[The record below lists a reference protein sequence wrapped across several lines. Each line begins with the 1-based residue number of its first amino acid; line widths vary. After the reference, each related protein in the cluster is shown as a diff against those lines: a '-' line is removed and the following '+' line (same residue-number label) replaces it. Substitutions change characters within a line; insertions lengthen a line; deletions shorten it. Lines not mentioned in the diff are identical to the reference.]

1 MINIINRIRRK
12 LSLKLSFGIMLLLI
26 AVFIISLGILFIR
39 SRQLVRGEAIERAE
53 LELDNV
59 VMRVNGMM
67 NEVETATRT
76 AEWHLKTDQMLPD
89 SLLNSANRIVAMNP
103 NFDGCSISLEPNYFP
118 QIGRYFSVYA
128 YHKGD
133 SVVAKVENPYDYFSK
148 VYYKTPMTLSKP
160 CWVEVYAEDING
172 VVSDD
177 FDDLIVSFCVPLRN
191 SKHEMIGVMSTDLS
205 MPWLSQVISAYKPYP
220 NAYSIMLGA
229 DGQYLIHPDTTKLMK
244 KTVFSDTDTK
254 SNQDLITLGHDM
266 VSGNS
271 GMLSVNIRG
280 KQCLV
285 LYKSLKRAPWS
296 IALVCPESDI
306 LAGYTKL
313 LYILV
318 PLLVFG
324 LLVILAFCL
333 NVITSMVTPINE
345 LTDKL
350 SYITHGHYD
359 KPIER
364 TTRRDV
370 IGRLQNNFAEMQE
383 ALSKQINSL
392 QQVNIA
398 TSKLNSELEEA
409 SAKARKADESKS
421 EFLKDVTH
429 QIRTPLNII
438 NGFTQVLRD
447 GAGEI
452 PKEEIDTIVETMQT
466 NAIGMNRMINMLLVA
481 ANSSKDVKI
490 NVMEEVNVHEVVN
503 SLKYLYDNNPPHTVD
518 MITDVKLLDTFTV
531 KTNREFLGKALVEL
545 LYNAKKFTTEG
556 YVKLTVM
563 ASGITLVF
571 MVEDTGPGISEE
583 TQARLFDNFEKGNI
597 FDEGLGMGLPTC
609 RQMIRMIGGELK
621 FDATYKEGSR
631 FIVVIPNSR
640 GEVELR

>member
-12 LSLKLSFGIMLLLI
+12 LSLKLTFGIMLFLI
-26 AVFIISLGILFIR
+26 AIFVVSLGILFMR
-39 SRQLVRGEAIERAE
+39 SRQLVREEAMERAE
-53 LELDNV
+53 QELDNV

-67 NEVETATRT
+67 NEVETATMT
-76 AEWHLKTDQMLPD
+76 ARWHLTDDNLQPD
-89 SLLNSANRIVAMNP
+89 SLLNFARRIVAMNP
-103 NFDGCSISLEPNYFP
+103 NFDGCSISTEPNYFP

-133 SVVAKVENPYDYFSK
+133 SVVSKTEDPYEYFDK
-148 VYYKTPMTLSKP
+148 VYYKTPLLLGKP
-160 CWVEVYAEDING
+160 SWVEAYAEDVNG
-172 VVSDD
+172 VVSDN
-177 FDDLIVSFCVPLRN
+177 FDDLIVSFGVPIRN
-191 SKHEMIGVMSTDLS
+191 SKRETIGVISTDLS

-220 NAYSIMLGA
+220 NAYSVMLGA
-229 DGQYLIHPDTTKLMK
+229 DGQYLIHPDTAKLMK
-244 KTVFSDTDTK
+244 KTIFSDADTK
-254 SNQDLITLGHDM
+254 NNQDLITLGHDM

-271 GMLSVNIRG
+271 GMLTVKIRG
-280 KQCLV
+280 KRCLV

-313 LYILV
+313 LYILI

-350 SYITHGHYD
+350 SYITHGHYNE
-359 KPIER
+359 PIER
-364 TTRRDV
+364 SSRRDV

-383 ALSKQINSL
+383 ALSKHITSL
-392 QQVNIA
+392 QEVNNV
-398 TSKLNSELEEA
+398 TCKLNNELEKA
-409 SAKARKADESKS
+409 SVMARKADESKS

-447 GAGEI
+447 DSGSI
-452 PKEEIDTIVETMQT
+452 PRDEVEGLIDTMQY
-466 NAIGMNRMINMLLVA
+466 NSVGMNRMINMLLVA
-481 ANSSKDVKI
+481 ANSGKDVKI
-490 NVMEEVNVHEVVN
+490 NVMEEVNVHELVDA
-503 SLKYLYDNNPPHTVD
+503 LTYMYAHTPPYTVD
-518 MITDVKLLDTFTV
+518 LVTDIKMLDTFTV
-531 KTNREFLGKALVEL
+531 RSNREFLGKALAEL
-545 LYNAKKFTTEG
+545 LFNAKKFTTDG
-556 YVKLTVM
+556 HVKLTAM
-563 ASGITLVF
+563 ASGITVIF

-621 FDATYKEGSR
+621 FDAKYTEGSR
-631 FIVVIPNSR
+631 FVVVIPNSR

>member
-1 MINIINRIRRK
+1 
-12 LSLKLSFGIMLLLI
+12 
-26 AVFIISLGILFIR
+26 
-39 SRQLVRGEAIERAE
+39 
-53 LELDNV
+53 
-59 VMRVNGMM
+59 
-67 NEVETATRT
+67 
-76 AEWHLKTDQMLPD
+76 
-89 SLLNSANRIVAMNP
+89 
-103 NFDGCSISLEPNYFP
+103 
-118 QIGRYFSVYA
+118 
-128 YHKGD
+128 
-133 SVVAKVENPYDYFSK
+133 VVANFEDPYEYFDK
-148 VYYKTPMTLSKP
+148 VYYKTPVMLGKP
-160 CWVEVYAEDING
+160 SWVEAYAEDVTG
-172 VVSDD
+172 KVSEE
-177 FDDLIVSFCVPLRN
+177 FDDLIVSFGVPLYN
-191 SKHEMIGVMSTDLS
+191 SKRNVIGVISTDLS
-205 MPWLSQVISAYKPYP
+205 MPWLSEVISAYKPYP

-313 LYILV
+313 LYILI

-359 KPIER
+359 EPIER

-383 ALSKQINSL
+383 SLSKQINSL
-392 QQVNIA
+392 QEVNTA
-398 TSKLNSELEEA
+398 TEKLNNELAEA
-409 SAKARKADESKS
+409 SAEARKADESKI

-447 GAGEI
+447 DAEAL
-452 PKEEIDTIVETMQT
+452 PKEEVETIVDTMQT
-466 NAIGMNRMINMLLVA
+466 NAINMNRMINMLLVA
-481 ANSSKDVKI
+481 ANSDKNVKI
-490 NVMEEVNVHEVVN
+490 NVMEEVNVHELVETMV
-503 SLKYLYDNNPPHTVD
+503 YLYANNPPYTVD
-518 MITDVKLLDTFTV
+518 LITDVRLLDTFTV
-531 KTNREFLGKALVEL
+531 KSNREFLGKALVEL
-545 LYNAKKFTTEG
+545 LYNAKKFTTDG
-556 YVKLTVM
+556 HVKLTVR
-563 ASGITLVF
+563 AVGITVVF
-571 MVEDTGPGISEE
+571 VVEDTGPGISEE

>member
-1 MINIINRIRRK
+1 MLNIINRIRRK
-12 LSLKLSFGIMLLLI
+12 LSLKLTFGIMLFLI
-26 AVFIISLGILFIR
+26 AIFVVSLGILFMR
-39 SRQLVRGEAIERAE
+39 SRQLVREEAIERAE
-53 LELDNV
+53 QELDNV

-67 NEVETATRT
+67 NEVETATMT
-76 AEWHLKTDQMLPD
+76 ARWHLTDDNLQPD
-89 SLLNSANRIVAMNP
+89 SLLNFARRIVAMNP
-103 NFDGCSISLEPNYFP
+103 NFDGCSISTEPNYFP

-133 SVVAKVENPYDYFSK
+133 SVVSKTEDPYEYFDK
-148 VYYKTPMTLSKP
+148 VYYKTPLLLGKP
-160 CWVEVYAEDING
+160 SWVEAYTDVNG
-172 VVSDD
+172 VVSGN
-177 FDDLIVSFCVPLRN
+177 FDDLIVSFGVPIRN
-191 SKHEMIGVMSTDLS
+191 SKRETIGVISTDLS

-220 NAYSIMLGA
+220 NAYSVMLGA
-229 DGQYLIHPDTTKLMK
+229 DGQYLIHPDTAKLMK
-244 KTVFSDTDTK
+244 KTIFSDADTK
-254 SNQDLITLGHDM
+254 NNQDLITLGHDM

-271 GMLSVNIRG
+271 GMLTVKIRG
-280 KQCLV
+280 KRCLV

-313 LYILV
+313 LYILI

-350 SYITHGHYD
+350 SYITHGHYNE
-359 KPIER
+359 PIER

-383 ALSKQINSL
+383 ALSKHITSL
-392 QQVNIA
+392 QEVNNV
-398 TSKLNSELEEA
+398 TCKLNSELEKA
-409 SAKARKADESKS
+409 SVMARKADESKS

-447 GAGEI
+447 DSESI
-452 PKEEIDTIVETMQT
+452 PRDEVEGLIDTMQY
-466 NAIGMNRMINMLLVA
+466 NAVGMNRMINMLLVA
-481 ANSSKDVKI
+481 ANTGKDVKI
-490 NVMEEVNVHEVVN
+490 NVMEEVNVHELVDA
-503 SLKYLYDNNPPHTVD
+503 LTYLYAHTPPYTVD
-518 MITDVKLLDTFTV
+518 LVTDIKMLDTFTV
-531 KTNREFLGKALVEL
+531 RSNREFLGKALAEL
-545 LYNAKKFTTEG
+545 LYNAKKFTTDG
-556 YVKLTVM
+556 HVKLTAM
-563 ASGITLVF
+563 ASGITVIF

-621 FDATYKEGSR
+621 FDAKYTEGSR
-631 FIVVIPNSR
+631 FVVVIPNSR

>member
-12 LSLKLSFGIMLLLI
+12 LSLKLTFGIMLFLI
-26 AVFIISLGILFIR
+26 AIFVVSLGILFMR
-39 SRQLVRGEAIERAE
+39 SRQLVREEAMERAE
-53 LELDNV
+53 QELDNV

-67 NEVETATRT
+67 NEVETATMT
-76 AEWHLKTDQMLPD
+76 ARWHLTDDNLQPD
-89 SLLNSANRIVAMNP
+89 SLLNFARRIVAMNP
-103 NFDGCSISLEPNYFP
+103 NFDGCSISTEPNYFP

-128 YHKGD
+128 YHEGD
-133 SVVAKVENPYDYFSK
+133 SVVSKTEDPYEYFDK
-148 VYYKTPMTLSKP
+148 VYYKTPLLLGKP
-160 CWVEVYAEDING
+160 SWVEAYAEDVNG
-172 VVSDD
+172 VVSGN
-177 FDDLIVSFCVPLRN
+177 FDDLIVSFGVPIRN
-191 SKHEMIGVMSTDLS
+191 SKRETIGVISTDLS

-220 NAYSIMLGA
+220 NAYSVMLGA
-229 DGQYLIHPDTTKLMK
+229 DGQYLIHPDTAKLMK
-244 KTVFSDTDTK
+244 KTIFSDADTK
-254 SNQDLITLGHDM
+254 NNQDLITLGHDM

-271 GMLSVNIRG
+271 GMLTVKIRG
-280 KQCLV
+280 KRCLV

-313 LYILV
+313 LYILI

-350 SYITHGHYD
+350 SYITHGHYNE
-359 KPIER
+359 PIER
-364 TTRRDV
+364 TSRRDV

-383 ALSKQINSL
+383 ALSKHITSL
-392 QQVNIA
+392 QEVNNV
-398 TSKLNSELEEA
+398 TCKLNSELEKA
-409 SAKARKADESKS
+409 SVMARKADESKS

-447 GAGEI
+447 DSGSLPRDEVEGL
-452 PKEEIDTIVETMQT
+452 IDTMQY
-466 NAIGMNRMINMLLVA
+466 NAVGMSRMINMLLVA
-481 ANSSKDVKI
+481 ANSGKDVKV
-490 NVMEEVNVHEVVN
+490 NVMEEVNVHELVDM
-503 SLKYLYDNNPPHTVD
+503 LTDLYAHTPPYTVD
-518 MITDVKLLDTFTV
+518 LVTDIKLLDTFTV
-531 KTNREFLGKALVEL
+531 KSNREFLGKALAEL
-545 LYNAKKFTTEG
+545 LFNAKKFTTDG
-556 YVKLTVM
+556 HVKLTAM
-563 ASGITLVF
+563 ASGITVIF

-621 FDATYKEGSR
+621 FDAKYTEGSR
-631 FIVVIPNSR
+631 FVVVIPNSR

>member
-1 MINIINRIRRK
+1 MIDIISRIRRK
-12 LSLKLSFGIMLLLI
+12 LSLKLTFGIMLFLI
-26 AVFIISLGILFIR
+26 AIFVVSLGILFMR
-39 SRQLVRGEAIERAE
+39 SRQLVREEAIERAE
-53 LELDNV
+53 QELDNV

-67 NEVETATRT
+67 NEVETATMT
-76 AEWHLKTDQMLPD
+76 ARWHLTDDKLQPD
-89 SLLNSANRIVAMNP
+89 SLLNFARRLVAMNP
-103 NFDGCSISLEPNYFP
+103 NFDGCSISTEPNYFP
-118 QIGRYFSVYA
+118 QIGRCFSVYA
-128 YHKGD
+128 YHMGD
-133 SVVAKVENPYDYFSK
+133 SVVAKVEDPYEYFDK
-148 VYYKTPMTLSKP
+148 VYYKTPLLLGKP
-160 CWVEVYAEDING
+160 SWVEAYAEDVNG
-172 VVSDD
+172 VVSGN
-177 FDDLIVSFCVPLRN
+177 FDDLIVSFGVPIRN
-191 SKHEMIGVMSTDLS
+191 SKRETIGVISTDLS

-220 NAYSIMLGA
+220 NAYSVMLGA
-229 DGQYLIHPDTTKLMK
+229 DGQYLIHPDTAKLMK
-244 KTVFSDTDTK
+244 KTIFSDADTK
-254 SNQDLITLGHDM
+254 NNQDLITLGHDM

-271 GMLSVNIRG
+271 GMLTVKIRG
-280 KQCLV
+280 KRCLV

-313 LYILV
+313 LYILI

-350 SYITHGHYD
+350 SYITHGHYNE
-359 KPIER
+359 PIER
-364 TTRRDV
+364 TARRDV

-383 ALSKQINSL
+383 ALSKHISSL
-392 QQVNIA
+392 QEVNTA
-398 TSKLNSELEEA
+398 TRKLNNELEEA

-447 GAGEI
+447 DSAAIPRDEI
-452 PKEEIDTIVETMQT
+452 ENIIDTMQK
-466 NAIGMNRMINMLLVA
+466 NAVGMTRMVNMLLVA
-481 ANSSKDVKI
+481 ANSGKDVRI
-490 NVMEEVNVHEVVN
+490 NVMEEVNVHELVEM
-503 SLKYLYDNNPPHTVD
+503 LTYLYANTPPFTVD
-518 MITDVKLLDTFTV
+518 LITDIKLLDTFSV
-531 KTNREFLGKALVEL
+531 KSNREFLGKALAEL
-545 LYNAKKFTTEG
+545 LFNAKKFTTDG
-556 YVKLTVM
+556 HVKLTAM
-563 ASGITLVF
+563 ASGITVIF

-583 TQARLFDNFEKGNI
+583 AQAKLFKNFEKGNI

-621 FDATYKEGSR
+621 YDATYTEGAR
-631 FIVVIPNSR
+631 FVVVIPNSR

>member
-1 MINIINRIRRK
+1 MIDIISRIRRK
-12 LSLKLSFGIMLLLI
+12 LSLKLTFGIMLFLI
-26 AVFIISLGILFIR
+26 AIFVVSLGILFMR
-39 SRQLVRGEAIERAE
+39 SRQLVREEAMERAE
-53 LELDNV
+53 QELDNV

-67 NEVETATRT
+67 NEVETATMT
-76 AEWHLKTDQMLPD
+76 ARWHLTDDNLQPD
-89 SLLNSANRIVAMNP
+89 SLLNFAHRIVAMNP
-103 NFDGCSISLEPNYFP
+103 NFDGCSISTEPNYFP

-133 SVVAKVENPYDYFSK
+133 SVVSKVEEPYEYFDK
-148 VYYKTPMTLSKP
+148 VYYKTPLLLGKP
-160 CWVEVYAEDING
+160 SWVEAYTDVNG
-172 VVSDD
+172 VVSGN
-177 FDDLIVSFCVPLRN
+177 FDDLIVSFGVPIRN
-191 SKHEMIGVMSTDLS
+191 SKRETIGVISTDLS

-220 NAYSIMLGA
+220 NAYSVMLGA
-229 DGQYLIHPDTTKLMK
+229 DGQYLIHPDTAKLMK
-244 KTVFSDTDTK
+244 KTIFSDADTK
-254 SNQDLITLGHDM
+254 NNQDLITLGHDM

-271 GMLSVNIRG
+271 GMLTVKIRG
-280 KQCLV
+280 KRCLV

-313 LYILV
+313 LYILI

-350 SYITHGHYD
+350 SYITHGHYNE
-359 KPIER
+359 PIER
-364 TTRRDV
+364 TSRRDV

-383 ALSKQINSL
+383 ALSKHITSL
-392 QQVNIA
+392 QEVNNV
-398 TSKLNSELEEA
+398 TCKLNSELEKA
-409 SAKARKADESKS
+409 SVMARKADESKS

-447 GAGEI
+447 DSESI
-452 PKEEIDTIVETMQT
+452 PRDEVEGLIDTMQY
-466 NAIGMNRMINMLLVA
+466 NAVGMNRMINMLLVA
-481 ANSSKDVKI
+481 ANTGKDVKI
-490 NVMEEVNVHEVVN
+490 NVMEEVNVHELVDA
-503 SLKYLYDNNPPHTVD
+503 LTYLYAHTPPYTVD
-518 MITDVKLLDTFTV
+518 LVTDIKMLDTFTV
-531 KTNREFLGKALVEL
+531 RSNREFLGKALAEL
-545 LYNAKKFTTEG
+545 LYNAKKFTTDG
-556 YVKLTVM
+556 HVKLTAL
-563 ASGITLVF
+563 ASGITVIF

-609 RQMIRMIGGELK
+609 RQMIRIIGGELK
-621 FDATYKEGSR
+621 YDATYTEGAR
-631 FIVVIPNSR
+631 FVVVIPNSR

>member
-12 LSLKLSFGIMLLLI
+12 LSLKLTFGIMLFLI
-26 AVFIISLGILFIR
+26 AIFVVSLGILFMR
-39 SRQLVRGEAIERAE
+39 SRQLVREEAMERAE
-53 LELDNV
+53 QELDNV

-67 NEVETATRT
+67 NEVETATMT
-76 AEWHLKTDQMLPD
+76 ARWHLTDDNLQPD
-89 SLLNSANRIVAMNP
+89 SLLNFAHRIVAMNP
-103 NFDGCSISLEPNYFP
+103 NFDGCSISTEPNYFP

-133 SVVAKVENPYDYFSK
+133 SVVSKTEDPYEYFDK
-148 VYYKTPMTLSKP
+148 VYYKTPLLLGKP
-160 CWVEVYAEDING
+160 SWVEAYTDVNG
-172 VVSDD
+172 VASGN
-177 FDDLIVSFCVPLRN
+177 FDDLIVSFGVPIRN
-191 SKHEMIGVMSTDLS
+191 SKRETIGVISTDLS

-220 NAYSIMLGA
+220 NAYSVMLGA
-229 DGQYLIHPDTTKLMK
+229 DGQYLIHPDTAKLMK
-244 KTVFSDTDTK
+244 KTIFSDADTK
-254 SNQDLITLGHDM
+254 NNQDLITLGHDM

-271 GMLSVNIRG
+271 GMLTVKIRG
-280 KQCLV
+280 KRCLV

-313 LYILV
+313 LYILI

-350 SYITHGHYD
+350 SYITHGHYNE
-359 KPIER
+359 PIER
-364 TTRRDV
+364 TSRRDV

-383 ALSKQINSL
+383 ALSKHITSL
-392 QQVNIA
+392 QEVNNV
-398 TSKLNSELEEA
+398 TCKLNSELEKA
-409 SAKARKADESKS
+409 SVMARKADESKS

-447 GAGEI
+447 DSESI
-452 PKEEIDTIVETMQT
+452 PRDEVEGLIDTMQY
-466 NAIGMNRMINMLLVA
+466 NAVGMNRMINMLLVA
-481 ANSSKDVKI
+481 ANTGKDVKI
-490 NVMEEVNVHEVVN
+490 NVMEEVNVHELVDA
-503 SLKYLYDNNPPHTVD
+503 LTYLYAHTPPYTVD
-518 MITDVKLLDTFTV
+518 LVTDIKMLDTFTV
-531 KTNREFLGKALVEL
+531 RSNREFLGKALAEL
-545 LYNAKKFTTEG
+545 LYNAKKFTTDG
-556 YVKLTVM
+556 HVKLTAM
-563 ASGITLVF
+563 ASGITVIF

-621 FDATYKEGSR
+621 FDATYTEGSR

>member
-12 LSLKLSFGIMLLLI
+12 LSLKLTFGIMLFLI
-26 AVFIISLGILFIR
+26 AIFVVSLGILFMR
-39 SRQLVRGEAIERAE
+39 SRQLVREEAMERAE
-53 LELDNV
+53 QELDNM

-67 NEVETATRT
+67 NEVETATMT
-76 AEWHLKTDQMLPD
+76 ARWHLTDDNLQPD
-89 SLLNSANRIVAMNP
+89 SLLNFARRIVAMNP
-103 NFDGCSISLEPNYFP
+103 NFDGCSISTEPNYFP

-133 SVVAKVENPYDYFSK
+133 SVVSKTEDSYEYFDK
-148 VYYKTPMTLSKP
+148 VYYKTPLLLGKP
-160 CWVEVYAEDING
+160 SWVEAYAEDVNG
-172 VVSDD
+172 VVSGN
-177 FDDLIVSFCVPLRN
+177 FDDLIVSFGVPIRN
-191 SKHEMIGVMSTDLS
+191 SKRETIGVISTDLS

-220 NAYSIMLGA
+220 NAYSVMLGA
-229 DGQYLIHPDTTKLMK
+229 DGQYLIHPDTAKLMK
-244 KTVFSDTDTK
+244 KTIFSDADTK
-254 SNQDLITLGHDM
+254 NNQDLITLGHDM

-271 GMLSVNIRG
+271 GMLTVKIRG
-280 KQCLV
+280 KRCLV

-313 LYILV
+313 LYILI

-350 SYITHGHYD
+350 SYITHGHYNE
-359 KPIER
+359 PIER
-364 TTRRDV
+364 TSRRDV

-383 ALSKQINSL
+383 ALSKHITSL
-392 QQVNIA
+392 QEVNNV
-398 TSKLNSELEEA
+398 TCKLNSELEKA
-409 SAKARKADESKS
+409 SVMARKADESKS

-447 GAGEI
+447 DSGSI
-452 PKEEIDTIVETMQT
+452 PRDEVEGLIDTMQY
-466 NAIGMNRMINMLLVA
+466 NAVGMNRMINMLLVA
-481 ANSSKDVKI
+481 ANTGKDVKV
-490 NVMEEVNVHEVVN
+490 NVMEEVNVHELVDM
-503 SLKYLYDNNPPHTVD
+503 LTYLYAHTPPYTVD
-518 MITDVKLLDTFTV
+518 LVTDIKMLDTFTV
-531 KTNREFLGKALVEL
+531 RSNREFLGKALAEL
-545 LYNAKKFTTEG
+545 LFNAKKFTTDG
-556 YVKLTVM
+556 HVKLTAM
-563 ASGITLVF
+563 TSGITVIF

-621 FDATYKEGSR
+621 FDAKYTEGSR
-631 FIVVIPNSR
+631 FVVVIPNSR

>member
-12 LSLKLSFGIMLLLI
+12 LSLKLTFGIMLFLI
-26 AVFIISLGILFIR
+26 AIFVVSLGILFMR
-39 SRQLVRGEAIERAE
+39 SRQLVREEAMERAE
-53 LELDNV
+53 QELDNV

-67 NEVETATRT
+67 NEVETATMT
-76 AEWHLKTDQMLPD
+76 ARWHLTDDNLQPD
-89 SLLNSANRIVAMNP
+89 SLLNFAHRIVAMNP
-103 NFDGCSISLEPNYFP
+103 NFDGCSISTEPNYFP

-128 YHKGD
+128 YHEGD
-133 SVVAKVENPYDYFSK
+133 SVVSKTEDPYEYFDK
-148 VYYKTPMTLSKP
+148 VYYKTPLLLGKP
-160 CWVEVYAEDING
+160 SWVEAYTDVNG
-172 VVSDD
+172 VVSGN
-177 FDDLIVSFCVPLRN
+177 FDDLIVSFGVPIRN
-191 SKHEMIGVMSTDLS
+191 SKRETIGVISTDLS

-220 NAYSIMLGA
+220 NAYSVMLGA
-229 DGQYLIHPDTTKLMK
+229 DGQYLIHPDTAKLMK
-244 KTVFSDTDTK
+244 KTIFSDADTK
-254 SNQDLITLGHDM
+254 NNQDLITLGHDM
-266 VSGNS
+266 VSGFS
-271 GMLSVNIRG
+271 GMLTVKIRG
-280 KQCLV
+280 KRCLV

-313 LYILV
+313 LYILI

-350 SYITHGHYD
+350 SYITHGHYNE
-359 KPIER
+359 PIER
-364 TTRRDV
+364 TSRRDV

-383 ALSKQINSL
+383 ALSKHITSL
-392 QQVNIA
+392 QEVNNV
-398 TSKLNSELEEA
+398 TCKLNSELEKA
-409 SAKARKADESKS
+409 SVMARKADESKS

-447 GAGEI
+447 DSESI
-452 PKEEIDTIVETMQT
+452 PRDEVEGLIDTMQY
-466 NAIGMNRMINMLLVA
+466 NAVGMNRMINMLLVA
-481 ANSSKDVKI
+481 ANTGKDVKI
-490 NVMEEVNVHEVVN
+490 NVMEEVNVHELVDM
-503 SLKYLYDNNPPHTVD
+503 LTDLYAHTPPYTVD
-518 MITDVKLLDTFTV
+518 LVTDIKMLDTFTV
-531 KTNREFLGKALVEL
+531 RSNREFLGKALAEL
-545 LYNAKKFTTEG
+545 LYNAKKFTTDG
-556 YVKLTVM
+556 HVKLTAM
-563 ASGITLVF
+563 ASGITVIF

-583 TQARLFDNFEKGNI
+583 TQARLFNNFEKGNI

-621 FDATYKEGSR
+621 FDAKYTEGSR
-631 FIVVIPNSR
+631 FVVVIPNSR

>member
-12 LSLKLSFGIMLLLI
+12 LSLKLTFGIMLFLI
-26 AVFIISLGILFIR
+26 AIFVVSLGILFMR
-39 SRQLVRGEAIERAE
+39 SRQLVREEAMERAE
-53 LELDNV
+53 QELDNV

-67 NEVETATRT
+67 NEVETATMT
-76 AEWHLKTDQMLPD
+76 ARWHLTDDNLQPD
-89 SLLNSANRIVAMNP
+89 SLLNFARRIVAMNP
-103 NFDGCSISLEPNYFP
+103 NFDGCSISTEPNYFP
-118 QIGRYFSVYA
+118 QIGRCFSVYA

-133 SVVAKVENPYDYFSK
+133 SVVAKVEDPYEYFDK
-148 VYYKTPMTLSKP
+148 VYYKTPVMLGKP
-160 CWVEVYAEDING
+160 SWVEAYAEDVNG
-172 VVSDD
+172 VVSGN
-177 FDDLIVSFCVPLRN
+177 FDDLIVSFGVPIRN
-191 SKHEMIGVMSTDLS
+191 SKRETIGVISTDLS

-220 NAYSIMLGA
+220 NAYSVMLGA
-229 DGQYLIHPDTTKLMK
+229 DGQYLIHPDTAKLMK
-244 KTVFSDTDTK
+244 KTIFSDADTK
-254 SNQDLITLGHDM
+254 NNQDLITLGHDM

-271 GMLSVNIRG
+271 GMLTVKIRG
-280 KQCLV
+280 KRCLV

-313 LYILV
+313 LYILI

-350 SYITHGHYD
+350 SYITHGHYNE
-359 KPIER
+359 PIER
-364 TTRRDV
+364 TSRRDV

-383 ALSKQINSL
+383 ALSKHITSL
-392 QQVNIA
+392 QEVNNV
-398 TSKLNSELEEA
+398 TCKLNSELEKA
-409 SAKARKADESKS
+409 SVMARKADESKS

-447 GAGEI
+447 DSESI
-452 PKEEIDTIVETMQT
+452 PRDEVEGLIDTMLYNSV
-466 NAIGMNRMINMLLVA
+466 GMNRMINMLLVA
-481 ANSSKDVKI
+481 ANTGKDVKI
-490 NVMEEVNVHEVVN
+490 NVMEEVNVHELVDA
-503 SLKYLYDNNPPHTVD
+503 LTYLYAHTPPYTVD
-518 MITDVKLLDTFTV
+518 LVTDIKMLDTFTV
-531 KTNREFLGKALVEL
+531 RSNREFLGKALAEL
-545 LYNAKKFTTEG
+545 LYNAKKFTTDG
-556 YVKLTVM
+556 HVKLTAM
-563 ASGITLVF
+563 ASGITVIF

-621 FDATYKEGSR
+621 FDAKYTEGSR
-631 FIVVIPNSR
+631 FVVVIPNSR

>member
-12 LSLKLSFGIMLLLI
+12 LSLKLTFGIMLFLI
-26 AVFIISLGILFIR
+26 AIFVVSLGILFMR
-39 SRQLVRGEAIERAE
+39 SRQLVREEAMERAE
-53 LELDNV
+53 QELDNV

-67 NEVETATRT
+67 NEVETATMT
-76 AEWHLKTDQMLPD
+76 ARWHLTDDNLQPD
-89 SLLNSANRIVAMNP
+89 SLLNFAHRIVAMNP
-103 NFDGCSISLEPNYFP
+103 NFDGCSISTEPNYFP

-128 YHKGD
+128 YHMGD
-133 SVVAKVENPYDYFSK
+133 SVVSKTEDPYEYFDK
-148 VYYKTPMTLSKP
+148 VYYKTPLLLGKP
-160 CWVEVYAEDING
+160 SWVEAYAEDVNG
-172 VVSDD
+172 VVSGN
-177 FDDLIVSFCVPLRN
+177 FDDLIVSFGVPIRN
-191 SKHEMIGVMSTDLS
+191 SKRETIGVISTDLS

-220 NAYSIMLGA
+220 NAYSVMLGA
-229 DGQYLIHPDTTKLMK
+229 DGQYLIHPDTAKLMK
-244 KTVFSDTDTK
+244 KTIFSDADTK
-254 SNQDLITLGHDM
+254 NNQDLITLGHDM

-271 GMLSVNIRG
+271 GMLTVKIRG
-280 KQCLV
+280 KRCLV

-313 LYILV
+313 LYILI

-350 SYITHGHYD
+350 SYITHGHYNE
-359 KPIER
+359 PIER
-364 TTRRDV
+364 TSRRDV

-383 ALSKQINSL
+383 ALSKHITSL
-392 QQVNIA
+392 QEVNNV
-398 TSKLNSELEEA
+398 TCKLNSELEKA
-409 SAKARKADESKS
+409 SVMARKADESKS

-447 GAGEI
+447 DSGSI
-452 PKEEIDTIVETMQT
+452 PRDEVEGLIDTMQY
-466 NAIGMNRMINMLLVA
+466 NAVGMNRMINMLLVA
-481 ANSSKDVKI
+481 ANTGKDVKI
-490 NVMEEVNVHEVVN
+490 NVMEEVNVHELVDA
-503 SLKYLYDNNPPHTVD
+503 LTYLYAHTPPYTVD
-518 MITDVKLLDTFTV
+518 LVTDIKMLDTFTV
-531 KTNREFLGKALVEL
+531 RSNREFLGKALAEL
-545 LYNAKKFTTEG
+545 LYNAKKFTTDG
-556 YVKLTVM
+556 HVKLTAM
-563 ASGITLVF
+563 ASGITVIF

-621 FDATYKEGSR
+621 FDAKYTEGSR
-631 FIVVIPNSR
+631 FVVVIPNSR

>member
-12 LSLKLSFGIMLLLI
+12 LSLKLTFGIMLFLI
-26 AVFIISLGILFIR
+26 AIFVVSLGILFMR
-39 SRQLVRGEAIERAE
+39 SRQLVREEAMERAE
-53 LELDNV
+53 QELDNL

-67 NEVETATRT
+67 NEVETATMT
-76 AEWHLKTDQMLPD
+76 ARWHLTDDNLQPD
-89 SLLNSANRIVAMNP
+89 SLLNFARRIVAMNP
-103 NFDGCSISLEPNYFP
+103 NFDGCSISTEPNYFP

-133 SVVAKVENPYDYFSK
+133 SVVSKTEDSYEYFDK
-148 VYYKTPMTLSKP
+148 VYYKTPLLLGKP
-160 CWVEVYAEDING
+160 SWVEAYAEDVNG
-172 VVSDD
+172 VVSGN
-177 FDDLIVSFCVPLRN
+177 FDDLIVSFGVPIRN
-191 SKHEMIGVMSTDLS
+191 SKRETIGVISTDLS

-220 NAYSIMLGA
+220 NAYSVMLGA
-229 DGQYLIHPDTTKLMK
+229 DGQYLIHPDTAKLMK
-244 KTVFSDTDTK
+244 KTIFSDADTK
-254 SNQDLITLGHDM
+254 NNQDLITLGHDM

-271 GMLSVNIRG
+271 GMLTVKIRG
-280 KQCLV
+280 KRCLV

-313 LYILV
+313 LYILI

-350 SYITHGHYD
+350 SYITHGHYNE
-359 KPIER
+359 PIER
-364 TTRRDV
+364 TSRRDV

-383 ALSKQINSL
+383 ALSKHITSL
-392 QQVNIA
+392 QEVNNV
-398 TSKLNSELEEA
+398 TCKLNSELEKA
-409 SAKARKADESKS
+409 SVMARKADESKS

-447 GAGEI
+447 DSGSI
-452 PKEEIDTIVETMQT
+452 PRDEVEGLIDTMQY
-466 NAIGMNRMINMLLVA
+466 NAVGMNRMINMLLVA
-481 ANSSKDVKI
+481 ANSGKDVKV
-490 NVMEEVNVHEVVN
+490 NVMEEVNVHELVDM
-503 SLKYLYDNNPPHTVD
+503 LTYLYAHTPPYTVD
-518 MITDVKLLDTFTV
+518 LVTDIKMLDTFTV
-531 KTNREFLGKALVEL
+531 RSNREFLGKALAEL
-545 LYNAKKFTTEG
+545 LFNAKKFTTDG
-556 YVKLTVM
+556 HVKLTAM
-563 ASGITLVF
+563 ASGITVIF

-621 FDATYKEGSR
+621 FDAKYTEGSR
-631 FIVVIPNSR
+631 FVVVIPNSR
-640 GEVELR
+640 GEVGLR

>member
-1 MINIINRIRRK
+1 M
-12 LSLKLSFGIMLLLI
+12 
-26 AVFIISLGILFIR
+26 R
-39 SRQLVRGEAIERAE
+39 SRQLVREEAMERAE
-53 LELDNV
+53 QELDNV

-67 NEVETATRT
+67 NEVETATMT
-76 AEWHLKTDQMLPD
+76 ARWHLTDDNMQPD
-89 SLLNSANRIVAMNP
+89 SLLNFAHRIVAMNP
-103 NFDGCSISLEPNYFP
+103 NFDGCSISTEPNYFP

-133 SVVAKVENPYDYFSK
+133 SVVSKTEEPYEYFDK
-148 VYYKTPMTLSKP
+148 VYYKTPLLLGKP
-160 CWVEVYAEDING
+160 SWVEAYTDVNG
-172 VVSDD
+172 VVSGN
-177 FDDLIVSFCVPLRN
+177 FDDMIVSFGVPIRN
-191 SKHEMIGVMSTDLS
+191 SKRETIGVISTDLS

-220 NAYSIMLGA
+220 NAYSVMLGA
-229 DGQYLIHPDTTKLMK
+229 DGQYLIHPDTAKLMK
-244 KTVFSDTDTK
+244 KTIFSDADTK
-254 SNQDLITLGHDM
+254 NNQDLITLGHDM

-271 GMLSVNIRG
+271 GMLTVKIRG
-280 KQCLV
+280 KRCLV
-285 LYKSLKRAPWS
+285 LYKSMKRAPWS

-313 LYILV
+313 LYILI

-350 SYITHGHYD
+350 SYITHGHYNE
-359 KPIER
+359 PIER

-383 ALSKQINSL
+383 ALSKNITSL
-392 QQVNIA
+392 QEVNNV
-398 TSKLNSELEEA
+398 TCKLNSELEKA
-409 SAKARKADESKS
+409 SVMARKADESKS

-447 GAGEI
+447 DSESI
-452 PKEEIDTIVETMQT
+452 PRDEVEGLIDTMQY
-466 NAIGMNRMINMLLVA
+466 NAVGMNRMINMLLVA
-481 ANSSKDVKI
+481 ANTGKDVKI
-490 NVMEEVNVHEVVN
+490 NVMEEVNVHELVDA
-503 SLKYLYDNNPPHTVD
+503 LTYLYAHTPPYTVD
-518 MITDVKLLDTFTV
+518 LVTDIKLLDTFTV
-531 KTNREFLGKALVEL
+531 RSNREFLGKALAEL
-545 LYNAKKFTTEG
+545 LFNAKKFTTDG
-556 YVKLTVM
+556 HVKLTAM
-563 ASGITLVF
+563 ASGITVIF

-621 FDATYKEGSR
+621 FDAKYTEGSR
-631 FIVVIPNSR
+631 FVVVIPNSR

>member
-1 MINIINRIRRK
+1 MLNIINRIRRK
-12 LSLKLSFGIMLLLI
+12 LSLKLTFGIMLFLI
-26 AVFIISLGILFIR
+26 AIFVVSLGILFMR
-39 SRQLVRGEAIERAE
+39 SRQLVREEAIERAE
-53 LELDNV
+53 QELDNV

-67 NEVETATRT
+67 NEVETATMT
-76 AEWHLKTDQMLPD
+76 ARWHLTDDNLQPD
-89 SLLNSANRIVAMNP
+89 SLLNFARRIVAMNP
-103 NFDGCSISLEPNYFP
+103 NFDGCSISTEPNYFP

-128 YHKGD
+128 YHMGD
-133 SVVAKVENPYDYFSK
+133 SVVSKVEDPYEYFDK
-148 VYYKTPMTLSKP
+148 VYYKTPVMLGKP
-160 CWVEVYAEDING
+160 SWVEAYAEDVNG
-172 VVSDD
+172 VVSGN
-177 FDDLIVSFCVPLRN
+177 FDDLIVSFGVPLRN
-191 SKHEMIGVMSTDLS
+191 SKRETIGVISTDLS

-229 DGQYLIHPDTTKLMK
+229 DGQYLIHPDTAKLMK
-244 KTVFSDTDTK
+244 KTVFSDADTK
-254 SNQDLITLGHDM
+254 SNQDLIILGHDM

-271 GMLSVNIRG
+271 GMLTVKIRG
-280 KQCLV
+280 KRCLV

-313 LYILV
+313 LYILI

-333 NVITSMVTPINE
+333 NVISSMVTPINE

-350 SYITHGHYD
+350 SYITHGHYNE
-359 KPIER
+359 PIER

-383 ALSKQINSL
+383 ALSKHISSL
-392 QQVNIA
+392 QEVNNV
-398 TSKLNSELEEA
+398 TCKLNSELEKA
-409 SAKARKADESKS
+409 SAMAREADESKS

-447 GAGEI
+447 DSGSI
-452 PKEEIDTIVETMQT
+452 PRDEVEGLIDTMQY
-466 NAIGMNRMINMLLVA
+466 NAVGMNRMINMLLVA
-481 ANSSKDVKI
+481 ANSGKDVKI
-490 NVMEEVNVHEVVN
+490 NVMEEVNVHELVDV
-503 SLKYLYDNNPPHTVD
+503 LTYLYAHTPPYTVD
-518 MITDVKLLDTFTV
+518 LVTDIKLLDTFTV
-531 KTNREFLGKALVEL
+531 KSNREFLGKALAEL
-545 LYNAKKFTTEG
+545 LFNAKKFTTDG
-556 YVKLTVM
+556 HVKLTAM
-563 ASGITLVF
+563 ASGITVIF
-571 MVEDTGPGISEE
+571 MVEDTGPGISKE
-583 TQARLFDNFEKGNI
+583 TQAKLFDNFEKGDI
-597 FDEGLGMGLPTC
+597 FTEGLGMGLPTC

-621 FDATYKEGSR
+621 FDATYTEGSK

>member
-12 LSLKLSFGIMLLLI
+12 LSLKLTFGIMLFLI
-26 AVFIISLGILFIR
+26 AIFVVSLGILFMR
-39 SRQLVRGEAIERAE
+39 SRQLVREEAMERAE
-53 LELDNV
+53 QELDNV

-67 NEVETATRT
+67 NEVETATMT
-76 AEWHLKTDQMLPD
+76 ARWHLTDDNLQPD
-89 SLLNSANRIVAMNP
+89 SLLNFAHRIVAMNP
-103 NFDGCSISLEPNYFP
+103 NFDGCSISTEPNYFP

-133 SVVAKVENPYDYFSK
+133 SVVSKTEDPYEYFDK
-148 VYYKTPMTLSKP
+148 VYYKTPLLLGKP
-160 CWVEVYAEDING
+160 SWVEAYTDVNG
-172 VVSDD
+172 VASGN
-177 FDDLIVSFCVPLRN
+177 FDDLIVSFGVPIRN
-191 SKHEMIGVMSTDLS
+191 SKRETIGVISTDLS

-220 NAYSIMLGA
+220 NAYSVMLGA
-229 DGQYLIHPDTTKLMK
+229 DGQYLIHPDTAKLMK
-244 KTVFSDTDTK
+244 KTIFSDADTK
-254 SNQDLITLGHDM
+254 NNQDLITLGHDM

-271 GMLSVNIRG
+271 GMLTVKIRG
-280 KQCLV
+280 KRCLV

-313 LYILV
+313 LYILI

-350 SYITHGHYD
+350 SYITHGHYNE
-359 KPIER
+359 PIER
-364 TTRRDV
+364 TSRRDV

-383 ALSKQINSL
+383 ALSKHITSL
-392 QQVNIA
+392 QEVNNV
-398 TSKLNSELEEA
+398 TCKLNSELEKA
-409 SAKARKADESKS
+409 SVMARKADESKS

-447 GAGEI
+447 DSESI
-452 PKEEIDTIVETMQT
+452 PRDEVEGLIDTMQY
-466 NAIGMNRMINMLLVA
+466 NAVGMNRMINMLLVA
-481 ANSSKDVKI
+481 ANTGKDVKI
-490 NVMEEVNVHEVVN
+490 NVMEEVNVHELVDA
-503 SLKYLYDNNPPHTVD
+503 LTYLYAHTPPYTVD
-518 MITDVKLLDTFTV
+518 LVTDIKLLDTFTV
-531 KTNREFLGKALVEL
+531 RSNREFLGKALAEL
-545 LYNAKKFTTEG
+545 LYNAKKFTTDG
-556 YVKLTVM
+556 HVKLTAM
-563 ASGITLVF
+563 ASGITVIF

-621 FDATYKEGSR
+621 FDAKYTEGSR
-631 FIVVIPNSR
+631 FVVVIPNSR

>member
-12 LSLKLSFGIMLLLI
+12 LSLKLTFGIMLFLI
-26 AVFIISLGILFIR
+26 AIFVVSLGILFMR
-39 SRQLVRGEAIERAE
+39 SRQLVREEAMERAE
-53 LELDNV
+53 QELDNV

-67 NEVETATRT
+67 NEVETATMT
-76 AEWHLKTDQMLPD
+76 ARWHLTDDNLQPD
-89 SLLNSANRIVAMNP
+89 SLLNFAHRIVAMNP
-103 NFDGCSISLEPNYFP
+103 NFDGCSISTEPNYFP

-133 SVVAKVENPYDYFSK
+133 SVVSKTEEPYEYFDK
-148 VYYKTPMTLSKP
+148 VYYKTPLLLGKP
-160 CWVEVYAEDING
+160 SWVEAYTDVNG
-172 VVSDD
+172 VVSGN
-177 FDDLIVSFCVPLRN
+177 FDDLIVSFGVPMRN
-191 SKHEMIGVMSTDLS
+191 SKRETIGVISTDLS

-220 NAYSIMLGA
+220 NAYSVMLGA
-229 DGQYLIHPDTTKLMK
+229 DGQYLIHPDTAKLMK
-244 KTVFSDTDTK
+244 KTIFSDADTK
-254 SNQDLITLGHDM
+254 NNQDLITLGHDM

-271 GMLSVNIRG
+271 GMLTVKIRG
-280 KQCLV
+280 KRCLV

-313 LYILV
+313 LYILI

-350 SYITHGHYD
+350 SYITHGHYNE
-359 KPIER
+359 PIER
-364 TTRRDV
+364 TSRRDV

-383 ALSKQINSL
+383 ALSKHITSL
-392 QQVNIA
+392 QEVNNV
-398 TSKLNSELEEA
+398 TCKLNSELEKA
-409 SAKARKADESKS
+409 SVMARKADESKS

-447 GAGEI
+447 DSGSI
-452 PKEEIDTIVETMQT
+452 PRDEVEGLIDTMQY
-466 NAIGMNRMINMLLVA
+466 NAVGMNRMINMLLVA
-481 ANSSKDVKI
+481 ANTGKDVKI
-490 NVMEEVNVHEVVN
+490 NVMEEVNVHELVDA
-503 SLKYLYDNNPPHTVD
+503 LTYLYAHTPPYTVD
-518 MITDVKLLDTFTV
+518 LLTDIKLLDTFTV
-531 KTNREFLGKALVEL
+531 RSNREFLGKALAEL
-545 LYNAKKFTTEG
+545 LYNAKKFTTDG
-556 YVKLTVM
+556 HVKLTAM
-563 ASGITLVF
+563 ASGITVIF

-621 FDATYKEGSR
+621 FDAKYTEGSR
-631 FIVVIPNSR
+631 FVVVIPNSR

>member
-1 MINIINRIRRK
+1 MIDIISRIRRK
-12 LSLKLSFGIMLLLI
+12 LSLKLTFGIMLFLI
-26 AVFIISLGILFIR
+26 AIFVVSLGILFMR
-39 SRQLVRGEAIERAE
+39 SRQLVREEAIERAE
-53 LELDNV
+53 QELDNV

-67 NEVETATRT
+67 NEVETATMT
-76 AEWHLKTDQMLPD
+76 ARWHLTDDKLQPD
-89 SLLNSANRIVAMNP
+89 SLLNFARRLVAMNP
-103 NFDGCSISLEPNYFP
+103 NFDGCSISTEPNYFP
-118 QIGRYFSVYA
+118 QIGRFFSVYA
-128 YHKGD
+128 YHNGD
-133 SVVAKVENPYDYFSK
+133 SVVAKVEDPYEYFDK
-148 VYYKTPMTLSKP
+148 VYYKTPLLLGKP
-160 CWVEVYAEDING
+160 SWVEAYAEDVNG
-172 VVSDD
+172 VVSGN
-177 FDDLIVSFCVPLRN
+177 FDDLIVSFGVPIRN
-191 SKHEMIGVMSTDLS
+191 SKRETIGVISTDLS

-220 NAYSIMLGA
+220 NAYSVMLGA
-229 DGQYLIHPDTTKLMK
+229 DGQYLIHPDTAKLMK
-244 KTVFSDTDTK
+244 KTIFSDADTK
-254 SNQDLITLGHDM
+254 NNQDLITLGHDM

-271 GMLSVNIRG
+271 GMLTVKIRG
-280 KQCLV
+280 KRCLV

-313 LYILV
+313 LYILI

-350 SYITHGHYD
+350 SYITHGHYNE
-359 KPIER
+359 PIER
-364 TTRRDV
+364 TARRDV

-383 ALSKQINSL
+383 ALSKHISSL
-392 QQVNIA
+392 QEVNTA
-398 TSKLNSELEEA
+398 TRKLNNKLEEA

-447 GAGEI
+447 DSAAIPRDEI
-452 PKEEIDTIVETMQT
+452 ENIIDTMQK
-466 NAIGMNRMINMLLVA
+466 NAVGMTRMVNMLLVA
-481 ANSSKDVKI
+481 ANSGKDVRI
-490 NVMEEVNVHEVVN
+490 NVMEEVNVHELVEM
-503 SLKYLYDNNPPHTVD
+503 LTYLYANTPPYTVD
-518 MITDVKLLDTFTV
+518 LVTDIKLLDTFTV
-531 KTNREFLGKALVEL
+531 RSNREFLGKALAEL
-545 LYNAKKFTTEG
+545 LFNAKKFTTDG
-556 YVKLTVM
+556 HVKLTAM
-563 ASGITLVF
+563 ASGITVIF

-583 TQARLFDNFEKGNI
+583 AQAKLFKNFEKGNI

-621 FDATYKEGSR
+621 YDATYTEGAR
-631 FIVVIPNSR
+631 FVVVIPNSR

>member
-12 LSLKLSFGIMLLLI
+12 LSLKLTFGIMLFLI
-26 AVFIISLGILFIR
+26 AIFVVSLGILFMR
-39 SRQLVRGEAIERAE
+39 SRQLVREEAMERAE
-53 LELDNV
+53 QELDNV

-67 NEVETATRT
+67 NEVETATMT
-76 AEWHLKTDQMLPD
+76 ARWHLTDDNLQPD
-89 SLLNSANRIVAMNP
+89 SLLNFAHRIVAMNP
-103 NFDGCSISLEPNYFP
+103 NFDGCSISTEPNYFP

-133 SVVAKVENPYDYFSK
+133 SVVSKTEEPYEYFDK
-148 VYYKTPMTLSKP
+148 VYYKTPLLLGKP
-160 CWVEVYAEDING
+160 SWVEAYTDVNG
-172 VVSDD
+172 VVSGN
-177 FDDLIVSFCVPLRN
+177 FDDMIVSFGVPIRN
-191 SKHEMIGVMSTDLS
+191 SKRETIGVISTDLS

-220 NAYSIMLGA
+220 NAYSVMLGA
-229 DGQYLIHPDTTKLMK
+229 DGQYLIHPDTAKLMK
-244 KTVFSDTDTK
+244 KTIFSDADTK
-254 SNQDLITLGHDM
+254 NNQDLITLGHDM

-271 GMLSVNIRG
+271 GMLTVKIRG
-280 KQCLV
+280 KRCLV

-313 LYILV
+313 LYILI

-350 SYITHGHYD
+350 SYITHGHYNE
-359 KPIER
+359 PIER
-364 TTRRDV
+364 TSRRDV

-383 ALSKQINSL
+383 ALSKHITSL
-392 QQVNIA
+392 QEVNNV
-398 TSKLNSELEEA
+398 TCKLNSELEKA
-409 SAKARKADESKS
+409 SVMARKADESKS

-447 GAGEI
+447 DSGSI
-452 PKEEIDTIVETMQT
+452 PRDEVEGLIDTMQY
-466 NAIGMNRMINMLLVA
+466 NAVGMNRMINMLLVA
-481 ANSSKDVKI
+481 ANTGKDVKI
-490 NVMEEVNVHEVVN
+490 NVMEEVNVHELVDA
-503 SLKYLYDNNPPHTVD
+503 LTYLYAHTPPYTVD
-518 MITDVKLLDTFTV
+518 LVTDIKLLDTFTV
-531 KTNREFLGKALVEL
+531 RSNREFLGKALAEL
-545 LYNAKKFTTEG
+545 LYNAKKFTTDG
-556 YVKLTVM
+556 HVKLTAM
-563 ASGITLVF
+563 ASGITVIF

-621 FDATYKEGSR
+621 FDAKYTEGSR
-631 FIVVIPNSR
+631 FVVVIPNSR

>member
-12 LSLKLSFGIMLLLI
+12 LSLKLTFGIMLFLI
-26 AVFIISLGILFIR
+26 AIFVVSLGILFMR
-39 SRQLVRGEAIERAE
+39 SRQLVREEAMERAE
-53 LELDNV
+53 QELDNV

-67 NEVETATRT
+67 NEVETATMT
-76 AEWHLKTDQMLPD
+76 ARWHLTDDNLQPD
-89 SLLNSANRIVAMNP
+89 SLLNFARRIVAMNP
-103 NFDGCSISLEPNYFP
+103 NFDGCSISTEPNYFP

-128 YHKGD
+128 YHEGD
-133 SVVAKVENPYDYFSK
+133 SVVSKTEDPYEYFDK
-148 VYYKTPMTLSKP
+148 VYYKTPLLLGKP
-160 CWVEVYAEDING
+160 SWVEAYAEDVNG
-172 VVSDD
+172 VVSDN
-177 FDDLIVSFCVPLRN
+177 FDDLIVSFGVPIRN
-191 SKHEMIGVMSTDLS
+191 SKRETIGVISTDLS

-220 NAYSIMLGA
+220 NAYSVMLGA
-229 DGQYLIHPDTTKLMK
+229 DGQYLIHPDTAKLMK
-244 KTVFSDTDTK
+244 KTIFSDADTK
-254 SNQDLITLGHDM
+254 NNQDLITLGRDM

-271 GMLSVNIRG
+271 GMLTVKIRG
-280 KQCLV
+280 KRCLV

-313 LYILV
+313 LYILI

-333 NVITSMVTPINE
+333 NVITSMVKPINE

-350 SYITHGHYD
+350 SYITHGHYNE
-359 KPIER
+359 PIER
-364 TTRRDV
+364 TSRRDV

-383 ALSKQINSL
+383 ALSKHITSL
-392 QQVNIA
+392 QEVNNV
-398 TSKLNSELEEA
+398 TCKLNSELEKA
-409 SAKARKADESKS
+409 SVMARKADESKS

-447 GAGEI
+447 DSGSI
-452 PKEEIDTIVETMQT
+452 PRDEVEGLIDTMQY
-466 NAIGMNRMINMLLVA
+466 NAVGMSRMINMLLVA
-481 ANSSKDVKI
+481 ANSGKDVKV
-490 NVMEEVNVHEVVN
+490 NVMEEVNVHELVDA
-503 SLKYLYDNNPPHTVD
+503 LTYLYAHTPPYTVD
-518 MITDVKLLDTFTV
+518 LVTDIKMLDTFTV
-531 KTNREFLGKALVEL
+531 RSNREFLGKALAEL
-545 LYNAKKFTTEG
+545 LFNAKKFTTDG
-556 YVKLTVM
+556 HVKLTAM
-563 ASGITLVF
+563 ASGITVIF

-621 FDATYKEGSR
+621 FDAKYTEGSR
-631 FIVVIPNSR
+631 FVVVIPNSR

>member
-12 LSLKLSFGIMLLLI
+12 LSLKLTFGIMLFLI
-26 AVFIISLGILFIR
+26 AIFVVSLGILFMR
-39 SRQLVRGEAIERAE
+39 SRQLVREEAMERAE
-53 LELDNV
+53 QELDNV

-67 NEVETATRT
+67 NEVETATMT
-76 AEWHLKTDQMLPD
+76 ARWHLTDDNLQPD
-89 SLLNSANRIVAMNP
+89 SLLNFARRIVAMNP
-103 NFDGCSISLEPNYFP
+103 NFDGCSISTEPNYFP

-128 YHKGD
+128 YHEGD
-133 SVVAKVENPYDYFSK
+133 SVVSKTEDPYEYFDK
-148 VYYKTPMTLSKP
+148 VYYKTPLLLGKP
-160 CWVEVYAEDING
+160 SWVEAYAEDVNG
-172 VVSDD
+172 VVSDN
-177 FDDLIVSFCVPLRN
+177 FDDLIVSFGVPIRN
-191 SKHEMIGVMSTDLS
+191 SKRETIGVISTDLS

-220 NAYSIMLGA
+220 NAYSVMLGA
-229 DGQYLIHPDTTKLMK
+229 DGQYLIHPDTAKLMK
-244 KTVFSDTDTK
+244 KTIFSDADTK
-254 SNQDLITLGHDM
+254 NNQDLITLGHDM

-271 GMLSVNIRG
+271 GMMTVKIRG
-280 KQCLV
+280 KRCLV

-313 LYILV
+313 LYILI

-350 SYITHGHYD
+350 SYITHGHYNE
-359 KPIER
+359 PIER
-364 TTRRDV
+364 TARRDV

-383 ALSKQINSL
+383 ALSKHITSL
-392 QQVNIA
+392 QEVNNV
-398 TSKLNSELEEA
+398 TCKLNNELEKA
-409 SAKARKADESKS
+409 SVMARKADESKS

-447 GAGEI
+447 DSGSI
-452 PKEEIDTIVETMQT
+452 PRDEVEGLIDTMQY
-466 NAIGMNRMINMLLVA
+466 NAVGMNRMINMLLVA
-481 ANSSKDVKI
+481 ANTGKDVKI
-490 NVMEEVNVHEVVN
+490 NVMEEVNVHELVDA
-503 SLKYLYDNNPPHTVD
+503 LTYLYAHTPPYTVD
-518 MITDVKLLDTFTV
+518 LVTDIKMLDTFTV
-531 KTNREFLGKALVEL
+531 RSNREFLGKALAEL
-545 LYNAKKFTTEG
+545 LFNAKKFTTDG
-556 YVKLTVM
+556 HVKLTAM
-563 ASGITLVF
+563 ASGITVIF

-621 FDATYKEGSR
+621 FDAKYTEGSR
-631 FIVVIPNSR
+631 FVVVIPNSR

>member
-12 LSLKLSFGIMLLLI
+12 LSLKLTFGIMLFLI
-26 AVFIISLGILFIR
+26 AIFVVSLGILFMR
-39 SRQLVRGEAIERAE
+39 SRQLVREEAMERAE
-53 LELDNV
+53 QELDNV

-67 NEVETATRT
+67 NEVETATMT
-76 AEWHLKTDQMLPD
+76 ARWHLTDDNLQPD
-89 SLLNSANRIVAMNP
+89 SLLNFARRIVAMNP
-103 NFDGCSISLEPNYFP
+103 NFDGCSISTEPNYFP

-128 YHKGD
+128 YHEGD
-133 SVVAKVENPYDYFSK
+133 SVVSKTEDPYEYFDK
-148 VYYKTPMTLSKP
+148 VYYKTPLLLGKP
-160 CWVEVYAEDING
+160 SWVEAYAEDVNG
-172 VVSDD
+172 VVSDN
-177 FDDLIVSFCVPLRN
+177 FDDLIVSFGVPIRN
-191 SKHEMIGVMSTDLS
+191 SKRETIGVISTDLS

-220 NAYSIMLGA
+220 NAYSVMLGA
-229 DGQYLIHPDTTKLMK
+229 DGQYLIHPDTAKLMK
-244 KTVFSDTDTK
+244 KTIFSDADTK
-254 SNQDLITLGHDM
+254 NNQDLITLGHDM

-271 GMLSVNIRG
+271 GMLTVKIRG
-280 KQCLV
+280 KRCLV

-313 LYILV
+313 LYILI

-350 SYITHGHYD
+350 SYITHGHYNE
-359 KPIER
+359 PIER
-364 TTRRDV
+364 TSRRDV

-383 ALSKQINSL
+383 ALSKHITSL
-392 QQVNIA
+392 QEVNNV
-398 TSKLNSELEEA
+398 TCKLNSELEKA
-409 SAKARKADESKS
+409 SVMARKADESKS

-447 GAGEI
+447 DSGSLPRDEVEGL
-452 PKEEIDTIVETMQT
+452 IDTMQY
-466 NAIGMNRMINMLLVA
+466 NAVGMSRMINMLLVA
-481 ANSSKDVKI
+481 ANSGKDVKV
-490 NVMEEVNVHEVVN
+490 NVMEEVNVHELVDA
-503 SLKYLYDNNPPHTVD
+503 LTYLYANTPPYTVD
-518 MITDVKLLDTFTV
+518 LVTDIKMLDTFTV
-531 KTNREFLGKALVEL
+531 RSNREFLGKALAEL
-545 LYNAKKFTTEG
+545 LFNAKKFTTDG
-556 YVKLTVM
+556 HVKLTAM
-563 ASGITLVF
+563 ASGITVIF

-621 FDATYKEGSR
+621 FDAKYTEGSR
-631 FIVVIPNSR
+631 FVVVIPNSR

>member
-12 LSLKLSFGIMLLLI
+12 LSLKLTFGIMLFLI
-26 AVFIISLGILFIR
+26 AIFVVSLGILFMR
-39 SRQLVRGEAIERAE
+39 SRQLVREEAIERAE
-53 LELDNV
+53 QELDNV

-67 NEVETATRT
+67 NEVETATMT
-76 AEWHLKTDQMLPD
+76 ARWHLTDDNLQPD
-89 SLLNSANRIVAMNP
+89 SLLNFAHRIVAMNP
-103 NFDGCSISLEPNYFP
+103 NFDGCSISTEPNYFP

-128 YHKGD
+128 YHMGD
-133 SVVAKVENPYDYFSK
+133 SVVSKVEDPYEYFDK
-148 VYYKTPMTLSKP
+148 VYYKTPVMLGKP
-160 CWVEVYAEDING
+160 SWVEAYAEDVNG
-172 VVSDD
+172 VVSGN
-177 FDDLIVSFCVPLRN
+177 FDDLIVSFGVPIRN
-191 SKHEMIGVMSTDLS
+191 SKRETIGVISTDLS

-220 NAYSIMLGA
+220 NAYSVMLGA
-229 DGQYLIHPDTTKLMK
+229 DGQYLIHPDTAKLMK
-244 KTVFSDTDTK
+244 KTIFSDADTK
-254 SNQDLITLGHDM
+254 NNQDLITLGHDM

-271 GMLSVNIRG
+271 GMLTVKIRG
-280 KQCLV
+280 KRCLV

-313 LYILV
+313 LYILI

-350 SYITHGHYD
+350 SYITHGHYNE
-359 KPIER
+359 PIER
-364 TTRRDV
+364 TSRRDV

-383 ALSKQINSL
+383 ALSKHITSL
-392 QQVNIA
+392 QEVNNV
-398 TSKLNSELEEA
+398 TCKLNSELEKA
-409 SAKARKADESKS
+409 SVMARKADESKS

-447 GAGEI
+447 DSESI
-452 PKEEIDTIVETMQT
+452 PRDEVEGLIDTMQY
-466 NAIGMNRMINMLLVA
+466 NAVGMNRMINMLLVA
-481 ANSSKDVKI
+481 ANTGKDVKI
-490 NVMEEVNVHEVVN
+490 NVMEEVNVHELVDA
-503 SLKYLYDNNPPHTVD
+503 LTYLYAHTPPYTVD
-518 MITDVKLLDTFTV
+518 LVTDIKLLDTFTV
-531 KTNREFLGKALVEL
+531 RSNREFLGKALAEL
-545 LYNAKKFTTEG
+545 LYNAKKFTTDG
-556 YVKLTVM
+556 HVKLTAM
-563 ASGITLVF
+563 ASGITVIF

-621 FDATYKEGSR
+621 FDAKYTEGSR
-631 FIVVIPNSR
+631 FVVVIPNSR

>member
-12 LSLKLSFGIMLLLI
+12 LSLKLTFGIMLFLI
-26 AVFIISLGILFIR
+26 AIFVVSLGILFMR
-39 SRQLVRGEAIERAE
+39 SRQLVREEAMERAE
-53 LELDNV
+53 QELDNM

-67 NEVETATRT
+67 NEVETATMT
-76 AEWHLKTDQMLPD
+76 ARWHLTDDNLQPD
-89 SLLNSANRIVAMNP
+89 SLLNFARRIVAMNP
-103 NFDGCSISLEPNYFP
+103 NFDGCSISTEPNYFP

-133 SVVAKVENPYDYFSK
+133 SVVSKTEDSYEYFDK
-148 VYYKTPMTLSKP
+148 VYYKTPLLLGKP
-160 CWVEVYAEDING
+160 SWVEAYAEDVNG
-172 VVSDD
+172 VVSGN
-177 FDDLIVSFCVPLRN
+177 FDDLIVSFGVPIRN
-191 SKHEMIGVMSTDLS
+191 SKRETIGVISTDLS

-220 NAYSIMLGA
+220 NAYSVMLGA
-229 DGQYLIHPDTTKLMK
+229 DGQYLIHPDTAKLMK
-244 KTVFSDTDTK
+244 KTIFSDADTK
-254 SNQDLITLGHDM
+254 NNQDLITLGHDM

-271 GMLSVNIRG
+271 GMLTVKIRG
-280 KQCLV
+280 KRCLV

-313 LYILV
+313 LYILI

-350 SYITHGHYD
+350 SYITHGHYNE
-359 KPIER
+359 PIER
-364 TTRRDV
+364 TSRRDV

-383 ALSKQINSL
+383 ALSKHITSL
-392 QQVNIA
+392 QEVNNV
-398 TSKLNSELEEA
+398 TCKLNSELEKA
-409 SAKARKADESKS
+409 SVMARKADESKS

-447 GAGEI
+447 DSGSI
-452 PKEEIDTIVETMQT
+452 PRDEVEGLIDTMQY
-466 NAIGMNRMINMLLVA
+466 NAVGMNRMINMLLVA
-481 ANSSKDVKI
+481 ANSGKDVKV
-490 NVMEEVNVHEVVN
+490 NVMEEVNVHELVDM
-503 SLKYLYDNNPPHTVD
+503 LTYLYAHTPPYTVD
-518 MITDVKLLDTFTV
+518 LVTDIKMLDTFTV
-531 KTNREFLGKALVEL
+531 RSNREFLGKALAEL
-545 LYNAKKFTTEG
+545 LFNAKKFTTDG
-556 YVKLTVM
+556 HVKLTAM
-563 ASGITLVF
+563 ASGITVIF

-621 FDATYKEGSR
+621 FDAKYTEGSR
-631 FIVVIPNSR
+631 FVVVIPNSR

>member
-12 LSLKLSFGIMLLLI
+12 LSLKLTFGIMLFLI
-26 AVFIISLGILFIR
+26 AIFVVSLGILFMR
-39 SRQLVRGEAIERAE
+39 SRQLVREEAMERAE
-53 LELDNV
+53 QELDNV

-67 NEVETATRT
+67 NEVETATMT
-76 AEWHLKTDQMLPD
+76 ARWHLTDDNLQPD
-89 SLLNSANRIVAMNP
+89 SLLNFARRIVAMNP
-103 NFDGCSISLEPNYFP
+103 NFDGCSISTEPNYFP

-128 YHKGD
+128 YHEGD
-133 SVVAKVENPYDYFSK
+133 SVVSKTEDPYEYFDK
-148 VYYKTPMTLSKP
+148 VYYKTPLLLGKP
-160 CWVEVYAEDING
+160 SWVEAYAEDVNG
-172 VVSDD
+172 VVSDN
-177 FDDLIVSFCVPLRN
+177 FDDLIVSFGVPIRN
-191 SKHEMIGVMSTDLS
+191 SKRETIGVISTDLS

-220 NAYSIMLGA
+220 NAYSVMLGA
-229 DGQYLIHPDTTKLMK
+229 DGQYLIHPDTAKLMK
-244 KTVFSDTDTK
+244 KTIFSDADTK
-254 SNQDLITLGHDM
+254 NNQDLITLGHDM

-271 GMLSVNIRG
+271 GMLTVKIRG
-280 KQCLV
+280 KRCLV

-313 LYILV
+313 LYILI

-350 SYITHGHYD
+350 SYITHGHYNE
-359 KPIER
+359 PIER
-364 TTRRDV
+364 TSRRDV

-383 ALSKQINSL
+383 ALSKHITSL
-392 QQVNIA
+392 QEVNNV
-398 TSKLNSELEEA
+398 TCKLNSELEKA
-409 SAKARKADESKS
+409 SVMARKADESKS

-447 GAGEI
+447 DSGSLPRDEVEGL
-452 PKEEIDTIVETMQT
+452 IDTMQY
-466 NAIGMNRMINMLLVA
+466 NAVGMSRMINMLLVA
-481 ANSSKDVKI
+481 ANSGKDVKV
-490 NVMEEVNVHEVVN
+490 NVMEEVNVHELVDA
-503 SLKYLYDNNPPHTVD
+503 LTYLYAHTPPYTVD
-518 MITDVKLLDTFTV
+518 LVTDIKLLDTFTV
-531 KTNREFLGKALVEL
+531 RSNREFLGKALAEL
-545 LYNAKKFTTEG
+545 LFNAKKFTTDG
-556 YVKLTVM
+556 HVKLTAM
-563 ASGITLVF
+563 ASGITVIF

-621 FDATYKEGSR
+621 FDAKYTEGSR
-631 FIVVIPNSR
+631 FVVVIPNSR

>member
-12 LSLKLSFGIMLLLI
+12 LSLKLTFGIMLFLI
-26 AVFIISLGILFIR
+26 AIFVVSLGILFMR
-39 SRQLVRGEAIERAE
+39 SRQLVREEAMERAE
-53 LELDNV
+53 QELDNV

-67 NEVETATRT
+67 NEVETATMT
-76 AEWHLKTDQMLPD
+76 ARWHLTDDNLQPD
-89 SLLNSANRIVAMNP
+89 SLLNFAHRIVAMNP
-103 NFDGCSISLEPNYFP
+103 NFDGCSISTEPNYFP

-133 SVVAKVENPYDYFSK
+133 SVVSKTEDPYEYFDK
-148 VYYKTPMTLSKP
+148 VYYKTPLLLGKP
-160 CWVEVYAEDING
+160 SWVEAYTDVNG
-172 VVSDD
+172 VVSGN
-177 FDDLIVSFCVPLRN
+177 FDDLIVSFGVPIRN
-191 SKHEMIGVMSTDLS
+191 SKRETIGVISTDLS

-220 NAYSIMLGA
+220 NAYSVMLGA
-229 DGQYLIHPDTTKLMK
+229 DGQYLIHPDTAKLMK
-244 KTVFSDTDTK
+244 KTIFSDADTK
-254 SNQDLITLGHDM
+254 NNQDLITLGHDM

-271 GMLSVNIRG
+271 GMLTVKIRG
-280 KQCLV
+280 KRCLV

-313 LYILV
+313 LYILI

-350 SYITHGHYD
+350 SYITHGHYNE
-359 KPIER
+359 PIER
-364 TTRRDV
+364 TSRRDV

-383 ALSKQINSL
+383 ALSKHITSL
-392 QQVNIA
+392 QEVNNV
-398 TSKLNSELEEA
+398 TCKLNSELEKA
-409 SAKARKADESKS
+409 SVMARKADESKS

-447 GAGEI
+447 DSESI
-452 PKEEIDTIVETMQT
+452 PRDEVEGLIDTMQY
-466 NAIGMNRMINMLLVA
+466 NAVGMNRMINMLLVA
-481 ANSSKDVKI
+481 ANSGKDVKI
-490 NVMEEVNVHEVVN
+490 NVMEEVNVHELVDA
-503 SLKYLYDNNPPHTVD
+503 LTYLYAHTPPYTVD
-518 MITDVKLLDTFTV
+518 LVTDIKLLDTFTV
-531 KTNREFLGKALVEL
+531 RSNREFLGKALAEL
-545 LYNAKKFTTEG
+545 LYNAKKFTTDG
-556 YVKLTVM
+556 HVKLTAM
-563 ASGITLVF
+563 ASGITVIF

-621 FDATYKEGSR
+621 FDVKYTEGSR
-631 FIVVIPNSR
+631 FVVVIPNSR

>member
-12 LSLKLSFGIMLLLI
+12 LSLKLTFGIMLFLI
-26 AVFIISLGILFIR
+26 AIFVVSLGILFMR
-39 SRQLVRGEAIERAE
+39 SRQLVREEAMERAE
-53 LELDNV
+53 QELDNV

-67 NEVETATRT
+67 NEVETATMT
-76 AEWHLKTDQMLPD
+76 ARWHLTDDNLQPD
-89 SLLNSANRIVAMNP
+89 SLLNFARRIVAMNP
-103 NFDGCSISLEPNYFP
+103 NFDGCSISTEPNYFP

-133 SVVAKVENPYDYFSK
+133 SVVSKTEDPYEYFDK
-148 VYYKTPMTLSKP
+148 VYYKTPLLLGKP
-160 CWVEVYAEDING
+160 SWVEAYAEDING
-172 VVSDD
+172 VVSDN
-177 FDDLIVSFCVPLRN
+177 FDDLIVSFGVPIRN
-191 SKHEMIGVMSTDLS
+191 SKRETIGVISTDLS

-220 NAYSIMLGA
+220 NAYSVMLGA
-229 DGQYLIHPDTTKLMK
+229 DGQYLIHPDTAKLMK
-244 KTVFSDTDTK
+244 KTIFSDADTK
-254 SNQDLITLGHDM
+254 NNLDLITLGHDM

-271 GMLSVNIRG
+271 GMLTVKIRG
-280 KQCLV
+280 KRCLV

-313 LYILV
+313 LYILI

-350 SYITHGHYD
+350 SYITHGHYNE
-359 KPIER
+359 PIER
-364 TTRRDV
+364 TSRRDV

-383 ALSKQINSL
+383 ALSKHITSL
-392 QQVNIA
+392 QEVNNV
-398 TSKLNSELEEA
+398 TCKLNSELEKA
-409 SAKARKADESKS
+409 SVMARKADESKS

-447 GAGEI
+447 DSESI
-452 PKEEIDTIVETMQT
+452 PRDEVEGLIDTMLY
-466 NAIGMNRMINMLLVA
+466 NAVGMNRMINMLLVA
-481 ANSSKDVKI
+481 ANTGKDVKI
-490 NVMEEVNVHEVVN
+490 NVMEEVNVHELVEA
-503 SLKYLYDNNPPHTVD
+503 LTYLYAHTPPYTVD
-518 MITDVKLLDTFTV
+518 LVTDIKLLDTFTV
-531 KTNREFLGKALVEL
+531 RSNREFLGKALAEL
-545 LYNAKKFTTEG
+545 LFNAKKFTTDG
-556 YVKLTVM
+556 HVKLTAM
-563 ASGITLVF
+563 ASGITVIF

-597 FDEGLGMGLPTC
+597 FDEGLGMGLATC
-609 RQMIRMIGGELK
+609 RQMIRMIGGELT
-621 FDATYKEGSR
+621 FDAKYTEGSR
-631 FIVVIPNSR
+631 FVVVIPNSR

>member
-12 LSLKLSFGIMLLLI
+12 LSLKLTFGIMLFLI
-26 AVFIISLGILFIR
+26 AIFVVSLGILFMR
-39 SRQLVRGEAIERAE
+39 SRQLVREEAMERAE
-53 LELDNV
+53 QELDNL

-67 NEVETATRT
+67 NEVETATMT
-76 AEWHLKTDQMLPD
+76 ARWHLTDDNLQPD
-89 SLLNSANRIVAMNP
+89 SLLNFARRIVAMNP
-103 NFDGCSISLEPNYFP
+103 NFDGCSISTEPNYFP

-133 SVVAKVENPYDYFSK
+133 SVVSKTEDSYEYFDK
-148 VYYKTPMTLSKP
+148 VYYKTPLLLGKP
-160 CWVEVYAEDING
+160 SWVEAYAEDVNG
-172 VVSDD
+172 VVSGN
-177 FDDLIVSFCVPLRN
+177 FDDLIVSFGVPIRN
-191 SKHEMIGVMSTDLS
+191 SKRETIGVISTDLS

-220 NAYSIMLGA
+220 NAYSVMLGA
-229 DGQYLIHPDTTKLMK
+229 DGQYLIHPDTAKLMK
-244 KTVFSDTDTK
+244 KTIFSDADTK
-254 SNQDLITLGHDM
+254 NNQDLITLGHDM

-271 GMLSVNIRG
+271 GMLTVKIRG
-280 KQCLV
+280 KRCLV

-313 LYILV
+313 LYILI

-350 SYITHGHYD
+350 SYITHGHYNE
-359 KPIER
+359 PIER
-364 TTRRDV
+364 TARRDV

-383 ALSKQINSL
+383 ALSKHITSL
-392 QQVNIA
+392 QEVNNV
-398 TSKLNSELEEA
+398 TCKLNSELEKA
-409 SAKARKADESKS
+409 SVMARKADESKS

-447 GAGEI
+447 DSGSI
-452 PKEEIDTIVETMQT
+452 PRDEVEGLIDTMQY
-466 NAIGMNRMINMLLVA
+466 NAVGMNRMINMLLVA
-481 ANSSKDVKI
+481 ANSGKDVKV
-490 NVMEEVNVHEVVN
+490 NVMEEVNVHELVDM
-503 SLKYLYDNNPPHTVD
+503 LTYLYAHTPPYTVD
-518 MITDVKLLDTFTV
+518 LVTDIKMLDTFTV
-531 KTNREFLGKALVEL
+531 RSNREFLGKALAEL
-545 LYNAKKFTTEG
+545 LFNAKKFTTDG
-556 YVKLTVM
+556 HVKLTAM
-563 ASGITLVF
+563 ASGITVIF

-621 FDATYKEGSR
+621 FDAKYTEGSR
-631 FIVVIPNSR
+631 FVVVIPNSR

>member
-12 LSLKLSFGIMLLLI
+12 LSLKLTFGIMLFLI
-26 AVFIISLGILFIR
+26 AIFVVSLGILFMR
-39 SRQLVRGEAIERAE
+39 SRQLVREEAMERAE
-53 LELDNV
+53 QELDNV

-67 NEVETATRT
+67 NEVETATMT
-76 AEWHLKTDQMLPD
+76 ARWHLTDDNLQPD
-89 SLLNSANRIVAMNP
+89 SLLNFARRIVAMNP
-103 NFDGCSISLEPNYFP
+103 NFDGCSISTEPNYFP

-133 SVVAKVENPYDYFSK
+133 SVVSKTEDPYEYFDK
-148 VYYKTPMTLSKP
+148 VYYKTPLLLGKP
-160 CWVEVYAEDING
+160 SWVEAYTDVNG
-172 VVSDD
+172 VVSGN
-177 FDDLIVSFCVPLRN
+177 FDDLIVSFGVPIRN
-191 SKHEMIGVMSTDLS
+191 SKRETIGVISTDLS

-220 NAYSIMLGA
+220 NAYSVMLGA
-229 DGQYLIHPDTTKLMK
+229 DGQYLIHPDTAKLMK
-244 KTVFSDTDTK
+244 KTIFSDADTK
-254 SNQDLITLGHDM
+254 NNQDLITLGHDM

-271 GMLSVNIRG
+271 GMLTVKIRG
-280 KQCLV
+280 KRCLV

-313 LYILV
+313 LYILI

-350 SYITHGHYD
+350 SYIPHGHYNE
-359 KPIER
+359 PIER
-364 TTRRDV
+364 TSRRDV

-383 ALSKQINSL
+383 ALSKHITSL
-392 QQVNIA
+392 QEVNNV
-398 TSKLNSELEEA
+398 TCKLNSELEKA
-409 SAKARKADESKS
+409 SVMARKADESKS

-447 GAGEI
+447 DSESI
-452 PKEEIDTIVETMQT
+452 PRDEVEGLIDTMQY
-466 NAIGMNRMINMLLVA
+466 NAVGMNRMINMLLVA
-481 ANSSKDVKI
+481 ANSGKDVKV
-490 NVMEEVNVHEVVN
+490 NVMEEVNVHELVDM
-503 SLKYLYDNNPPHTVD
+503 LTDLYAHTPPYTVD
-518 MITDVKLLDTFTV
+518 LVTDIKLLDTFTV
-531 KTNREFLGKALVEL
+531 RSNREFLGKALAEL
-545 LYNAKKFTTEG
+545 LYNAKKFTTDG
-556 YVKLTVM
+556 HVKLTAM
-563 ASGITLVF
+563 ASGITVIF

-621 FDATYKEGSR
+621 FDAKYTEGSR
-631 FIVVIPNSR
+631 FVVVIPNSR

>member
-12 LSLKLSFGIMLLLI
+12 LSLKLTFGIMLFLI
-26 AVFIISLGILFIR
+26 AIFVVSLGILFMR
-39 SRQLVRGEAIERAE
+39 SRQLVREEAMERAE
-53 LELDNV
+53 QELDNV

-67 NEVETATRT
+67 NEVETATMT
-76 AEWHLKTDQMLPD
+76 ARWHLTDDNLQPD
-89 SLLNSANRIVAMNP
+89 SLLNFAHRIVAMNP
-103 NFDGCSISLEPNYFP
+103 NFDGCSISTEPNYFP

-128 YHKGD
+128 YHEGD
-133 SVVAKVENPYDYFSK
+133 SVVSKTEDPYEYFDK
-148 VYYKTPMTLSKP
+148 VYYKTPLLLGKP
-160 CWVEVYAEDING
+160 SWVEAYTDVNG
-172 VVSDD
+172 VVSGN
-177 FDDLIVSFCVPLRN
+177 FDDLIVSFGVPIRN
-191 SKHEMIGVMSTDLS
+191 SKRETIGVISTDLS

-220 NAYSIMLGA
+220 NAYSVMLGA
-229 DGQYLIHPDTTKLMK
+229 DGQYLIHPDTAKLMK
-244 KTVFSDTDTK
+244 KTIFSDADTK
-254 SNQDLITLGHDM
+254 NNQDLITLGHDM

-271 GMLSVNIRG
+271 GMLTVKIRG
-280 KQCLV
+280 KRCLV

-313 LYILV
+313 LYILI

-350 SYITHGHYD
+350 SYITHGHYNE
-359 KPIER
+359 PIER
-364 TTRRDV
+364 TSRRDV

-383 ALSKQINSL
+383 ALSKHITSL
-392 QQVNIA
+392 QEVNNV
-398 TSKLNSELEEA
+398 TCKLNSELEKA
-409 SAKARKADESKS
+409 SVMARKADESKS

-447 GAGEI
+447 DSESI
-452 PKEEIDTIVETMQT
+452 PRDEVEGLIDTMQY
-466 NAIGMNRMINMLLVA
+466 NAVGMNRMINMLLVA
-481 ANSSKDVKI
+481 ANTGKDVKI
-490 NVMEEVNVHEVVN
+490 NVMEEVNVHELVDA
-503 SLKYLYDNNPPHTVD
+503 LTYLYAHTPPYTVD
-518 MITDVKLLDTFTV
+518 LVTDIKLLDTFTV
-531 KTNREFLGKALVEL
+531 RSNREFLGKALAEL
-545 LYNAKKFTTEG
+545 LYNAKKFTTDG
-556 YVKLTVM
+556 HVKLTAM
-563 ASGITLVF
+563 ASGITVIF

-621 FDATYKEGSR
+621 FDAKYTEGSR
-631 FIVVIPNSR
+631 FVVVIPNSR

>member
-12 LSLKLSFGIMLLLI
+12 LSLKLTFGIMLFLI
-26 AVFIISLGILFIR
+26 AIFVVSLGILFMR
-39 SRQLVRGEAIERAE
+39 SRQLVREEAMERAE
-53 LELDNV
+53 QELDNV

-67 NEVETATRT
+67 NEVETATMT
-76 AEWHLKTDQMLPD
+76 ARWHLTDDNLQPD
-89 SLLNSANRIVAMNP
+89 SLLNFARRIVAMNP
-103 NFDGCSISLEPNYFP
+103 NFDGCSISTEPNYFP

-128 YHKGD
+128 YHEGD
-133 SVVAKVENPYDYFSK
+133 SVVSKTEDPYEYFDK
-148 VYYKTPMTLSKP
+148 VYYKTPLLLGKP
-160 CWVEVYAEDING
+160 SWVEAYAEDVNG
-172 VVSDD
+172 VVSGN
-177 FDDLIVSFCVPLRN
+177 FDDLIVSFGVPIRN
-191 SKHEMIGVMSTDLS
+191 SKRETIGVISTDLS

-220 NAYSIMLGA
+220 NAYSVMLGA
-229 DGQYLIHPDTTKLMK
+229 DGQYLIHPDTAKLMK
-244 KTVFSDTDTK
+244 KTIFSDADTK
-254 SNQDLITLGHDM
+254 NNQDLITLGHDM

-271 GMLSVNIRG
+271 GMLTVKIRG
-280 KQCLV
+280 KRCLV

-313 LYILV
+313 LYILI

-350 SYITHGHYD
+350 SYITHGHYNE
-359 KPIER
+359 PIER
-364 TTRRDV
+364 TSRRDV

-383 ALSKQINSL
+383 ALSKHITSL
-392 QQVNIA
+392 QEVNNV
-398 TSKLNSELEEA
+398 TCKLNSELEKA
-409 SAKARKADESKS
+409 SVMARKADESKS

-447 GAGEI
+447 DSGSLPRDEVEGL
-452 PKEEIDTIVETMQT
+452 IDTMQY
-466 NAIGMNRMINMLLVA
+466 NAVGMSRMINMLLVA
-481 ANSSKDVKI
+481 ANSGKDVKV
-490 NVMEEVNVHEVVN
+490 NVMEEVNVHELVDA
-503 SLKYLYDNNPPHTVD
+503 LTYLYAHTPPYTVD
-518 MITDVKLLDTFTV
+518 LVTDIKLLDTFTV
-531 KTNREFLGKALVEL
+531 RSNREFLGKALAEL
-545 LYNAKKFTTEG
+545 LFNAKKFTTDG
-556 YVKLTVM
+556 HVKLTAM
-563 ASGITLVF
+563 ASGITVIF

-621 FDATYKEGSR
+621 FDAKYTEGSR
-631 FIVVIPNSR
+631 FVVVIPNSR

>member
-12 LSLKLSFGIMLLLI
+12 LSLKLTFGIMLFLI
-26 AVFIISLGILFIR
+26 AIFVVSLGILFMR
-39 SRQLVRGEAIERAE
+39 SRQLVREEAMERAE
-53 LELDNV
+53 QELDNV

-67 NEVETATRT
+67 NEVETATMT
-76 AEWHLKTDQMLPD
+76 ARWHLTDDNLQPD
-89 SLLNSANRIVAMNP
+89 SLLNFARRIVAMNP
-103 NFDGCSISLEPNYFP
+103 NFDGCSISTEPNYFP

-128 YHKGD
+128 YHEGD
-133 SVVAKVENPYDYFSK
+133 SVVSKTEDPYEYFDK
-148 VYYKTPMTLSKP
+148 VYYKTPLLLGKP
-160 CWVEVYAEDING
+160 SWVEAYAEDVNG
-172 VVSDD
+172 VVSGN
-177 FDDLIVSFCVPLRN
+177 FDDLIVSFGVPIRN
-191 SKHEMIGVMSTDLS
+191 SKRETIGVISTDLS
-205 MPWLSQVISAYKPYP
+205 MSWLSQVISAYKPYP
-220 NAYSIMLGA
+220 NAYSVMLGA
-229 DGQYLIHPDTTKLMK
+229 DGQYLIHPDTAKLMK
-244 KTVFSDTDTK
+244 KTIFSDADTK
-254 SNQDLITLGHDM
+254 NNQDLITLGHDM

-271 GMLSVNIRG
+271 GMMTVKIRG
-280 KQCLV
+280 KRCLV

-313 LYILV
+313 LYILI

-350 SYITHGHYD
+350 SYITHGHYNE
-359 KPIER
+359 PIER
-364 TTRRDV
+364 TARRDV

-383 ALSKQINSL
+383 ALSKHITSL
-392 QQVNIA
+392 QEVNNV
-398 TSKLNSELEEA
+398 TCKLNSELEKA
-409 SAKARKADESKS
+409 SVMARKADESKS

-447 GAGEI
+447 DSGSLPRDEVEGL
-452 PKEEIDTIVETMQT
+452 IDTMQY
-466 NAIGMNRMINMLLVA
+466 NAVGMSRMINMLLVA
-481 ANSSKDVKI
+481 ANSGKDVKV
-490 NVMEEVNVHEVVN
+490 NVMEEVNVHELVDA
-503 SLKYLYDNNPPHTVD
+503 LTYLYAHTPPYTVD
-518 MITDVKLLDTFTV
+518 LVTDIKLLDTFTV
-531 KTNREFLGKALVEL
+531 KSNREFLGKALAEL
-545 LYNAKKFTTEG
+545 LFNAKKFTTDG
-556 YVKLTVM
+556 HVKLTAM
-563 ASGITLVF
+563 ASGITVIF

-621 FDATYKEGSR
+621 FDAKYTEGSR
-631 FIVVIPNSR
+631 FVVVIPNSR

>member
-12 LSLKLSFGIMLLLI
+12 LSLKLTFGIMLFLI
-26 AVFIISLGILFIR
+26 AIFVVSLGILFMR
-39 SRQLVRGEAIERAE
+39 SRQLVREEAMERAE
-53 LELDNV
+53 QELDNV

-67 NEVETATRT
+67 NEVETATMT
-76 AEWHLKTDQMLPD
+76 ARWHLTDDNLQPD
-89 SLLNSANRIVAMNP
+89 SLLNFARRIVAMNP
-103 NFDGCSISLEPNYFP
+103 NFDGCSISTEPNYFP

-133 SVVAKVENPYDYFSK
+133 SVVSKTEDPYEYFDK
-148 VYYKTPMTLSKP
+148 VYYKTPLLLGKP
-160 CWVEVYAEDING
+160 SWVEAYAEDVNG
-172 VVSDD
+172 VVSDN
-177 FDDLIVSFCVPLRN
+177 FDDLIVSFGVPIRN
-191 SKHEMIGVMSTDLS
+191 SKRETIGVISTDLS

-220 NAYSIMLGA
+220 NAYSVMLGA
-229 DGQYLIHPDTTKLMK
+229 DGQYLIHPDTAKLMK
-244 KTVFSDTDTK
+244 KTIFSDADTK
-254 SNQDLITLGHDM
+254 NNQDLITLGHDM

-271 GMLSVNIRG
+271 GMLTVKIRG
-280 KQCLV
+280 KRCLV

-313 LYILV
+313 LYILI

-350 SYITHGHYD
+350 SYITHGHYNE
-359 KPIER
+359 PIER
-364 TTRRDV
+364 TARRDV

-383 ALSKQINSL
+383 ALSKHITSL
-392 QQVNIA
+392 QEVNNV
-398 TSKLNSELEEA
+398 TCKLNSELEKA
-409 SAKARKADESKS
+409 SVMARKADESKS

-447 GAGEI
+447 DSGSLPRDEVEGL
-452 PKEEIDTIVETMQT
+452 IDTMQY
-466 NAIGMNRMINMLLVA
+466 NAVGMSRMINMLLVA
-481 ANSSKDVKI
+481 ANTGKDVKI
-490 NVMEEVNVHEVVN
+490 NVMEEVNVHELVDA
-503 SLKYLYDNNPPHTVD
+503 LTYLYAHTPPYTVD
-518 MITDVKLLDTFTV
+518 LVTDIKMLDTFTV
-531 KTNREFLGKALVEL
+531 RSNREFLGKALAEL
-545 LYNAKKFTTEG
+545 LFNAKKFTTDG
-556 YVKLTVM
+556 HVKLTAM
-563 ASGITLVF
+563 ASGITVIF

-621 FDATYKEGSR
+621 FDAKYTEGSR
-631 FIVVIPNSR
+631 FVVVIPNSR

>member
-12 LSLKLSFGIMLLLI
+12 LSLKLTFGIMLFLI
-26 AVFIISLGILFIR
+26 AIFVVSLGILFMR
-39 SRQLVRGEAIERAE
+39 SRQLVREEAMERAE
-53 LELDNV
+53 QELDNV

-67 NEVETATRT
+67 NEVETATMT
-76 AEWHLKTDQMLPD
+76 ARWHLTDDNLQPD
-89 SLLNSANRIVAMNP
+89 SLLNFARRIVAMNP
-103 NFDGCSISLEPNYFP
+103 NFDGCSISTEPNYFP

-128 YHKGD
+128 YHEGD
-133 SVVAKVENPYDYFSK
+133 SVVSKTEDPYEYFDK
-148 VYYKTPMTLSKP
+148 VYYKTPLLLGKP
-160 CWVEVYAEDING
+160 SWVEAYAEDVNG
-172 VVSDD
+172 VVSGN
-177 FDDLIVSFCVPLRN
+177 FDDLIVSFGVPIRN
-191 SKHEMIGVMSTDLS
+191 SKRETIGVISTDLS

-220 NAYSIMLGA
+220 NAYSVMLGA
-229 DGQYLIHPDTTKLMK
+229 DGQYLIHPDTAKLMK
-244 KTVFSDTDTK
+244 KTIFSDADTK
-254 SNQDLITLGHDM
+254 NNQDLITLGHDM

-271 GMLSVNIRG
+271 GMMTVKIRG
-280 KQCLV
+280 KRYLV

-313 LYILV
+313 LYILI

-350 SYITHGHYD
+350 SYITHGHYNE
-359 KPIER
+359 PIER
-364 TTRRDV
+364 TARRDV

-383 ALSKQINSL
+383 ALSKHITSL
-392 QQVNIA
+392 QEVNNV
-398 TSKLNSELEEA
+398 TCKLNSELEKA
-409 SAKARKADESKS
+409 SVMARKADESKS

-447 GAGEI
+447 DSGSLPRDEVEGL
-452 PKEEIDTIVETMQT
+452 IDTMQY
-466 NAIGMNRMINMLLVA
+466 NSVGMNRMINMLLVA
-481 ANSSKDVKI
+481 ANTGKDVKI
-490 NVMEEVNVHEVVN
+490 NVMEEVNVHELVDA
-503 SLKYLYDNNPPHTVD
+503 LTYLYAHTPPYTVD
-518 MITDVKLLDTFTV
+518 LVTDIKMLDTFTV
-531 KTNREFLGKALVEL
+531 RSNREFLGKALAEL
-545 LYNAKKFTTEG
+545 LFNAKKFTTDG
-556 YVKLTVM
+556 HVKLTAM
-563 ASGITLVF
+563 ASGITVIF

-621 FDATYKEGSR
+621 FDAKYTEGSR
-631 FIVVIPNSR
+631 FVVVIPNSR